1 MKSKNIEWKYL
12 LDKDYLTKSINYRA
26 CSEIKHWRKVT
37 HQHKNFRNAL
47 FGEDGNFNL
56 GESNHSALA
65 LFNSKSYLHRER
77 AYEHGEPKF
86 VVIWDENLSWATIIN
101 GQEIAVIPVNFIY
114 EIEELNLKNKDAQSA
129 RRQTETLLINLS
141 SRGIKAPFDLEQLEC
156 TTTNLKSFKDNFD
169 NFQQSIVNDIENNTV
184 TDQLIEYQKKLENEV
199 IKSQKNRKERLA
211 RLDKIGKTKPE
222 KIQVTTYVFKRNPD
236 VIAEALYRADGRCE
250 NDKCQGYKAF
260 NRRSNGTPYVEV
272 HHINPLSEG
281 GLDIPENTI
290 VLCPNCHREK
300 HFG

>member
-26 CSEIKHWRKVT
+26 CSELEHWRKVT
-37 HQHKNFRNAL
+37 HQHNNFRNAL
-47 FGEDGNFNL
+47 FGEDGHFNL

-65 LFNSKSYLHRER
+65 LFNRKSFLHRQR
-77 AYEHGEPKF
+77 AYEYGEPKF
-86 VVIWDENLSWATIIN
+86 VVICDENLSWATIIN

-114 EIEELNLKNKDAQSA
+114 EIEDLNLRNKDVESA
-129 RRQTETLLINLS
+129 RRQTETLLTNLF
-141 SRGIKAPFDLEQLEC
+141 SRGIKAPFDLEQLEF
-156 TTTNLKSFKDNFD
+156 TTTNLNSFNDNFD
-169 NFQQSIVNDIENNTV
+169 NVQQSMVNDTV
-184 TDQLIEYQKKLENEV
+184 IDQLIEYYKKLEDEV
-199 IKSQKNRKERLA
+199 IKSQNNRKERLA
-211 RLDKIGKTKPE
+211 RLDEIGKTKPE

-260 NRRSNGTPYVEV
+260 NRRSNGTLYVEV

>member
-1 MKSKNIEWKYL
+1 MKSKNIEWKFL

-26 CSEIKHWRKVT
+26 CSELEHWRKVT
-37 HQHKNFRNAL
+37 RQHKNFRNAL
-47 FGEDGNFNL
+47 FGEDSHFNL
-56 GESNHSALA
+56 GESNHSTFA
-65 LFNSKSYLHRER
+65 LFNRKSILHRER
-77 AYEHGEPKF
+77 VNEYGEPKF
-86 VVIWDENLSWATIIN
+86 VVIWDEKLSWATIIN

-114 EIEELNLKNKDAQSA
+114 EIEELNLKSKDIESA
-129 RRQTETLLINLS
+129 RRQTETLLINLF
-141 SRGIKAPFDLEQLEC
+141 SRGIKAPFDLEQLEY

-169 NFQQSIVNDIENNTV
+169 NFQQSIVNEIVNNTA
-184 TDQLIEYQKKLENEV
+184 TDQLIEYHKKLENEI

-211 RLDKIGKTKPE
+211 RLDKIGKIKPE
-222 KIQVTTYVFKRNPD
+222 RIQVTTYVFKRNPD

-260 NRRSNGTPYVEV
+260 NRRSNGSPYLEV
-272 HHINPLSEG
+272 HHINPLSVG

>member
-12 LDKDYLTKSINYRA
+12 LDKDYLAKSISYRA
-26 CSEIKHWRKVT
+26 CSEFEHWRKVT
-37 HQHKNFRNAL
+37 RQHKNFRNAL

-65 LFNSKSYLHRER
+65 LFNRKSFLHRER
-77 AYEHGEPKF
+77 AYEYGEPKF

-184 TDQLIEYQKKLENEV
+184 TDQLIEYQKQLENEV

-222 KIQVTTYVFKRNPD
+222 RIQVTTYVFKRNPD